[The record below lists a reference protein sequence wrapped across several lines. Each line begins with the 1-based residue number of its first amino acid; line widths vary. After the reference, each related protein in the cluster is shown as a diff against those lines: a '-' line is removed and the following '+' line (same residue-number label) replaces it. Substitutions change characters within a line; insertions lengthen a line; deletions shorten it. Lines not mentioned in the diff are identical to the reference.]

1 MAGTSYFTIYK
12 RAITEFKDPTLK
24 NLLDNDTVMF
34 SQVMYNFLEN
44 AISLFTNPIPAQK
57 RVNDRVPPKFYTQTF
72 KGDGSTNQFTLTDA
86 PEASLIDDCLFEY
99 TVDGNK
105 VDGTYSAIPGGVV
118 GEAIVGSTHTEG
130 TPTVTLEPT
139 PCVGSEI
146 VINIYYVGN
155 WNVNLYPMEEYIL
168 AEFIMAAW
176 SEYIQNDKLDIV
188 RLLGDTDFKLT
199 SVSSAT
205 TSKSSWYVVNR
216 ETVTKRMTK
225 YAWDAA
231 IQRLYP

>member
-1 MAGTSYFTIYK
+1 MAGTSYFTVYK

-24 NLLDNDTVMF
+24 NLLENDTVMF

-57 RVNDRVPPKFYTQTF
+57 RVNDRVPPKFYSQTF
-72 KGDGSTNQFTLTDA
+72 IGDGSNKQFTLTDA
-86 PEASLIDDCLFEY
+86 PDASLIDDCLFEY

-105 VDGTYSAIPGGVV
+105 VKGVYTDVAGGEV
-118 GEAIVGSTHTEG
+118 GKAIVGKSHTKG
-130 TPTVTLEPT
+130 IPTVMLDPAPFDGAE
-139 PCVGSEI
+139 VI
-146 VINIYYVGN
+146 VNIYYVGN

-168 AEFIMAAW
+168 SEFIMAAW

-205 TSKSSWYVVNR
+205 TSKSSWYIVNR

>member
-1 MAGTSYFTIYK
+1 MAGTSYFTVYK

-24 NLLDNDTVMF
+24 NLLENDTVMF

-57 RVNDRVPPKFYTQTF
+57 RVNDRVPPKFYSQTF
-72 KGDGSTNQFTLTDA
+72 IGDGSNKQFTLTDA
-86 PEASLIDDCLFEY
+86 PDASLIDDCLFEY

-105 VDGTYSAIPGGVV
+105 VKGVYTDGI
-118 GEAIVGSTHTEG
+118 
-130 TPTVTLEPT
+130 PTVTLDPAPFDGAE
-139 PCVGSEI
+139 VI
-146 VINIYYVGN
+146 VNIYYVGN

-168 AEFIMAAW
+168 SEFIMAAW

-205 TSKSSWYVVNR
+205 TSKSSWYIVNR